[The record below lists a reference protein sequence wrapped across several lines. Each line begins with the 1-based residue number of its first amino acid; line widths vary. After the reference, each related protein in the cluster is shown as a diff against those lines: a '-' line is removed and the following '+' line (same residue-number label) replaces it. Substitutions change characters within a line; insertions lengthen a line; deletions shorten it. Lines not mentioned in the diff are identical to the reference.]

1 MIFFPNHTRRL
12 MVMMRGLTISPGGAP
27 TNVQKRNL
35 SKKPPSVIAD
45 VRPSGSAGDSATA
58 RLWIFRFRLLAVRA
72 CACLGERSEP
82 TCIRQAHVTVPKD
95 DFMTKKPGLY
105 VNEGSVSLRLFAFIN
120 GQLNAISFVSLFKTR
135 YS

>member
-1 MIFFPNHTRRL
+1 
-12 MVMMRGLTISPGGAP
+12 MVMMRGLMISPDGAP

-58 RLWIFRFRLLAVRA
+58 RLWIFLFRLVAVRA

-82 TCIRQAHVTVPKD
+82 ICIRQAHVRVPKGHNYLKLKPWLNSVKKQVID
-95 DFMTKKPGLY
+95 GREIYGIIVVKAGRLIHDTKEKPL
-105 VNEGSVSLRLFAFIN
+105 
-120 GQLNAISFVSLFKTR
+120 
-135 YS
+135 